1 MGQAAF
7 FRDEAKKRAAAA
19 VKAVESQTS
28 AEVVIAVRKRASDY
42 RAADYHFGLSILA
55 LTVIYMLVSP
65 QIFEVETIVLEG
77 FGAFV
82 IGALLSANIAPIRRL
97 LLRGKMLAQNVET
110 AAHATFYELGI
121 SRTTSRN
128 GILVFVSAFE
138 RRCTIVPDIGID
150 PEKLGAEYKEAL
162 LAIQAATK
170 KMDLEAFLASVEK
183 LGPALGKSMPR
194 SADDVNELPDEVQ

>member
-7 FRDEAKKRAAAA
+7 FRDEAKKRAAET
-19 VKAVESQTS
+19 VKAVELQTS

-42 RAADYHFGLSILA
+42 RAADYHFGLL
-55 LTVIYMLVSP
+55 LLVVVVIYMLVSP
-65 QIFEVETIVLEG
+65 QVFEVEMIVFEG

-82 IGALLSANIAPIRRL
+82 FGVLVSANIAPVRRL
-97 LLRGKMLAQNVET
+97 LLRGKMLGENVQT

-121 SRTTSRN
+121 SRTSARN

-138 RRCTIVPDIGID
+138 RRCAVVPDIGID
-150 PEKLGAEYKEAL
+150 EGKLGSEYKEAL
-162 LAIQAATK
+162 GAIASAAK
-170 KMDLEAFLASVEK
+170 KMDLDAFLASVEK
-183 LGPALGKSMPR
+183 LGPVLGKAMPR